1 MISHPLKKQLVLTV
15 IGTFAL
21 VALSGCQLL
30 PEHLAGTSQHS
41 AKESEHLPADQL
53 IQLHAQACQL
63 TAKEPEQASAEQNQ
77 QTTEQNRQTTTL
89 ESKQALAEFF
99 NRYCQHSYRNPVDTA
114 NALHKLRQQYSWPE
128 HVLAYFS
135 ILDQQLLHHRE
146 ALSARAILRRRGE
159 KSDDELSAA
168 ISALKQTSAD
178 LAQTLEALA
187 KTEQDL
193 LLRQFGQTPES
204 ADNDVKSLKEN
215 QRKDKKQDQQDDQNK
230 PIE

>member
-1 MISHPLKKQLVLTV
+1 MISHPLNKQLVVTV

-21 VALSGCQLL
+21 LALSGCQLL
-30 PEHLAGTSQHS
+30 PEHLAGSSQHS
-41 AKESEHLPADQL
+41 AKESEQNLPAEQL

-63 TAKEPEQASAEQNQ
+63 TTKESEQ
-77 QTTEQNRQTTTL
+77 TRTEQSQQATAF

-114 NALHKLRQQYSWPE
+114 NALHKLRQQYSWPD

>member
-1 MISHPLKKQLVLTV
+1 MISHPLNKQLVVTV

-21 VALSGCQLL
+21 LALSGCQLL
-30 PEHLAGTSQHS
+30 PEHLAGTPPYS
-41 AKESEHLPADQL
+41 AKESEQNLPAEQL
-53 IQLHAQACQL
+53 IHLHAQACQL
-63 TAKEPEQASAEQNQ
+63 TAKEPEQARTEQNQ
-77 QTTEQNRQTTTL
+77 QTTAL

-114 NALHKLRQQYSWPE
+114 NALHKLRQQYSWPD

-215 QRKDKKQDQQDDQNK
+215 QRKDSKQDQQDDQNK

>member
-1 MISHPLKKQLVLTV
+1 MNNHQLNKQSLLVVTGIV
-15 IGTFAL
+15 IL
-21 VALSGCQLL
+21 HALSGCQLL
-30 PEHLAGTSQHS
+30 PKHSAATSQNS
-41 AKESEHLPADQL
+41 AKESEQDLPADQL

-63 TAKEPEQASAEQNQ
+63 TAKQPLPAG
-77 QTTEQNRQTTTL
+77 TEQSQQATEF

-99 NRYCQHSYRNPVDTA
+99 SRYCQHSYRNPVDTA
-114 NALHKLRQQYSWPE
+114 NALHKLRQQYRWPD
-128 HVLAYFS
+128 HVLAYFA

-159 KSDDELSAA
+159 KSDSELSAA

-193 LLRQFGQTPES
+193 LLRQFGQVPQGTDS
-204 ADNDVKSLKEN
+204 DVKSLNEN
-215 QRKDKKQDQQDDQNK
+215 QRKDSKKDQQDDQNK